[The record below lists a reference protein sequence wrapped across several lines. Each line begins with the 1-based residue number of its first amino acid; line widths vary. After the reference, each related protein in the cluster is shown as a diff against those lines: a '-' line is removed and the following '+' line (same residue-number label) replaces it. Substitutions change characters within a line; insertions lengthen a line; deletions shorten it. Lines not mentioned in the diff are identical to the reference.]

1 MKSPSKSLLVL
12 PLFQIDGLSNH
23 PYNTNNSYEYPLHP
37 DNQNHP
43 PRESFTSNVLA
54 RVVGVPVS
62 RHLGGQLAMMLV
74 ATISDIIL
82 FCFFHC
88 FFLIFSLLSTFLIEG
103 LLESKNLF
111 FKS

>member
-74 ATISDIIL
+74 ATKNVFVL
-82 FCFFHC
+82 
-88 FFLIFSLLSTFLIEG
+88 FSLFPRFSPLLRPFRMEG
-103 LLESKNLF
+103 VLG
-111 FKS
+111 